1 MLTCLRG
8 GRIIDPAGGG
18 TRVRDLFIE
27 DDRVVAQPPGRAAD
41 HTYDVSGKIIMA
53 GGIDIHSHI
62 AGGNVNT
69 ARLLLPELHPGQTP
83 SSANLP
89 LSTARWS
96 TFETGCLYAKMG
108 FTTVVEPAVSP
119 HHALHAHLELA
130 DTPIIDKATLT
141 VLGNDDF
148 LLSMLRDGDSANAI
162 ADYVGATLVATR
174 GLGVKCINAGGATA
188 FKYNARAFSL
198 DDVVPHYG
206 VTSRAIVEALQQ
218 AVTNLKIPHPLHLH
232 MNNLGIA
239 GNVETALATIKAARG
254 LPLHLAHVQFYAYG
268 TEGRRGF
275 SSAAAQLAEAVNAA
289 KNVTVDI
296 GQVMF
301 GPTVTVSL
309 DVLRQYNGSRNAR
322 PNKSVIFDGD
332 ANGGGIVPYDYRRSD
347 FYNAVQWACGLE
359 LFLLIDDPNRVFFT
373 TDHPNGAP
381 FTTYP
386 DLLAL
391 LMSRGLRAEWLE
403 EMPRSVAEMTT
414 LASIAREYTL
424 EEIAT
429 MTRAAPARLLGLAD
443 RGHLGPG
450 ARADI
455 AVYNDDTDRAR
466 MFRDAHLVFKDGDLV
481 VRDGAVT
488 HYRAGRTLE
497 ARPQFDRGIEK
508 RLDAY
513 YDEVYRAPRDL
524 FTVRPDALPHSAFE
538 QVGLRQ

>member
-8 GRIIDPAGGG
+8 GRMIDPVGGG
-18 TRVRDLFIE
+18 TRLSDLFIE
-27 DDRVVAQPPGRAAD
+27 DGRVVAEAVGRAAD
-41 HTYDVSGKIIMA
+41 YTYEVSGKVIMA
-53 GGIDIHSHI
+53 GGIDVHSHI

-89 LSTARWS
+89 FSTARWS

-148 LLSMLRDGDSANAI
+148 LLSMLRRGESASAI
-162 ADYVGATLVATR
+162 ADYVGATMAATR

-206 VTSRAIVEALQQ
+206 VTSRAIIEALQQ
-218 AVTNLKIPHPLHLH
+218 AVTDLKIPHPLHLH

-239 GNVETALATIKAARG
+239 GNVETALATIEAARG
-254 LPLHLAHVQFYAYG
+254 LPVHLAHVQFYAYG
-268 TEGRRGF
+268 REGKRGF
-275 SSAAAQLAEAVNAA
+275 SSAAARLAEAVNAA
-289 KNVTVDI
+289 KHVTVDV

-322 PNKSVIFDGD
+322 PNKWVIFDGD
-332 ANGGGIVPYDYRRSD
+332 ANGGGIVPYDYRRGD

-359 LFLLIDDPNRVFFT
+359 LFLLIDDPWRVFFT

-391 LMSRGLRAEWLE
+391 LMSRDLRAEWLA
-403 EMPRSVAEMTT
+403 EMPRSVGEMTT
-414 LASIAREYTL
+414 LGAIAREYTL

-429 MTRAAPARLLGLAD
+429 MTRAAPAKLLGLQD
-443 RGHLGPG
+443 RGHLGVG

-455 AVYNDDTDRAR
+455 AVYNDDADRAR
-466 MFRDAHLVFKDGDLV
+466 VFREAHLFFKDGDLV

-497 ARPQFDRGIEK
+497 ARPEFDRGIES

-524 FTVRPDALPHSAFE
+524 FAVHPDALPHSAFE